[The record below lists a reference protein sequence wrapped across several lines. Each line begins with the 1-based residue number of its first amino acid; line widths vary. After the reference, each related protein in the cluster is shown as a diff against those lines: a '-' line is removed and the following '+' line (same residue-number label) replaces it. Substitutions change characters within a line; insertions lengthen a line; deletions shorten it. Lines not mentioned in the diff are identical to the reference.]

1 MGVRDRENAERMSAF
16 KITEGLECLLSLIGS
31 GIPKEDRRMRKIIL
45 FLTLVFFVAG
55 TSVAVAQPRRYYRPY
70 RSSHHIHHYND
81 GAVVVGILGAIGL
94 GLLVGATVER
104 ANHSYA
110 PAAVPVYPPAAAPV
124 YVPASPVAAP
134 AYAPVSQP
142 VASIA
147 GTLVVTTP
155 RLYVR
160 SGPGMQHAVIGEV
173 QMNNVLKI
181 VGSTDGWWRIHLY
194 GGQYGWVMS
203 DYTRPFADPDVRG

>member
-1 MGVRDRENAERMSAF
+1 M
-16 KITEGLECLLSLIGS
+16 EGLECILSLIGS
-31 GIPKEDRRMRKIIL
+31 GIPKEGRRMRKTIL
-45 FLTLVFFVAG
+45 LLTLVFFVAG
-55 TSVAVAQPRRYYRPY
+55 TAIAAARPRHYYRPH
-70 RSSHHIHHYND
+70 RSHHSHHYND

-104 ANHSYA
+104 ANNSYA

-124 YVPASPVAAP
+124 YVPAYRPVAAP
-134 AYAPVSQP
+134 AYVPVSLP
-142 VASIA
+142 TAPRA
-147 GTLVVTTP
+147 DTLVVTTP

-160 SGPGMQHAVIGEV
+160 SGPGMHHAVIGEV

-181 VGSTDGWWRIHLY
+181 VGSADGWWRVHLY

-203 DYTRPFADPDVRG
+203 DYTRLFSDPDVRG